1 MQLTTA
7 VSVCKI
13 KGGKQLNFLLLFPI
27 KNSPE
32 NTFYVKYLNYILS
45 TTSKKIPL
53 KKDFEIEK
61 LRKVLFNNYIELE
74 QKNNISFI
82 VINFSTLQ
90 ENAIVDFNL
99 EETFDFAMD
108 AIFEPNIV
116 NEEFEHIKFNYE
128 RDYFIDYNNS
138 LFEDPYFRLD
148 DDFFKT
154 IDPKEKMFK
163 SYATRT
169 EILESINPKNL
180 YEFYLKN
187 IKNNIFFPYV
197 FGNIEEEKANALFS
211 KYVKEKAKVKYKND
225 SLKIFKSEENI
236 NITKE
241 IPFNQSF
248 VFLKYK
254 IKNPK
259 KSLITYYRLIPF
271 LLDSRGSNLLFNKLR
286 HELSIVY
293 DVHLINY
300 IKNGFF
306 VIAGGIDQKNHDLF
320 VKSVQEILDSL
331 KQIEN
336 LKKAVKAIKEDLEI
350 SLLYK
355 KDDNY
360 SYQFDKKISHD
371 LSNFSIITFA
381 KKIQNIDFQTLLA
394 VINDIEL
401 DVNIFYRG
409 NKND

>member
-1 MQLTTA
+1 MQLTTN

-32 NTFYVKYLNYILS
+32 NGFYIKYLTYILS
-45 TTSKKIPL
+45 TTSKKFPL

-61 LRKVLFNNYIELE
+61 LKKVLFNNFIELD
-74 QKNNISFI
+74 QKNSISFI
-82 VINFSTLQ
+82 GVNFSTLE
-90 ENAIVDFNL
+90 ENAIKDFNL
-99 EETFDFAMD
+99 EETFTFAMD

-116 NEEFEHIKFNYE
+116 NEEFEHTKFNYE
-128 RDYFIDYNNS
+128 RDYFIDYNNG

-154 IDPKEKMFK
+154 IDPKEKLFK

-169 EILESINPKNL
+169 KFLESINPKNL

-197 FGNIEEEKANALFS
+197 FGNIEEEKASALFS
-211 KYVKEKAKVKYKND
+211 KYTKEKVKVKYQNNV
-225 SLKIFKSEENI
+225 LKVFKGAENI
-236 NITKE
+236 NMTKE

-259 KSLITYYRLIPF
+259 KSLVTYYRLIPF

-286 HELSIVY
+286 HELSLVY
-293 DVHLINY
+293 EVRLINY

-306 VIAGGIDQKNHDLF
+306 VIVGGIDPKNHDLF

-336 LKKAVKAIKEDLEI
+336 LKKAVAAIREDL
-350 SLLYK
+350 
-355 KDDNY
+355 
-360 SYQFDKKISHD
+360 
-371 LSNFSIITFA
+371 
-381 KKIQNIDFQTLLA
+381 
-394 VINDIEL
+394 
-401 DVNIFYRG
+401 
-409 NKND
+409 

>member
-1 MQLTTA
+1 MQLTTN
-7 VSVCKI
+7 VSLCKI
-13 KGGKQLNFLLLFPI
+13 KDGKQLNFILLFPI

-32 NTFYVKYLNYILS
+32 NAFYIKYLTYILS
-45 TTSKKIPL
+45 TTSKKFPL
-53 KKDFEIEK
+53 KEDFETEK
-61 LRKVLFNNYIELE
+61 LRKVVFNNYIELE

-82 VINFSTLQ
+82 VANFSTLE
-90 ENAIVDFNL
+90 ENAIKDFNL
-99 EETFDFAMD
+99 EEAFTFAMS

-116 NEEFEHIKFNYE
+116 NEEFEHTKFNYE
-128 RDYFIDYNNS
+128 RDYFIDYNNG

-154 IDPKEKMFK
+154 IDPKEELFK

-169 EILESINPKNL
+169 KILESINPKNL

-197 FGNIEEEKANALFS
+197 FGNIEEEKVNALFS
-211 KYVKEKAKVKYKND
+211 RYTKAKVTVKYQNNA
-225 SLKIFKSEENI
+225 LKVFKGEENI

-259 KSLITYYRLIPF
+259 KSLVTYYRLIPF

-286 HELSIVY
+286 HELSLVY
-293 DVHLINY
+293 EVRLINY

-306 VIAGGIDQKNHDLF
+306 VIVGGIDQKNHDLF
-320 VKSVQEILDSL
+320 VKSVKEILDSL

-336 LKKAVKAIKEDLEI
+336 LKKAVAAIKEDLEI
-350 SLLYK
+350 SLLHK

-360 SYQFDKKISHD
+360 CYQYDKKFSHD
-371 LSNFSIITFA
+371 LGNFSIITFA
-381 KKIQNIDFQTLLA
+381 RKIKNIDFQTLLA

-401 DVNIFYRG
+401 DANIFYRG
-409 NKND
+409 E

>member
-1 MQLTTA
+1 MQLTTN
-7 VSVCKI
+7 VSVRKI

-32 NTFYVKYLNYILS
+32 NGFYIKYLTYILS
-45 TTSKKIPL
+45 TTSKKFPL

-61 LRKVLFNNYIELE
+61 LRKVLFNNFIELE
-74 QKNNISFI
+74 QKNSISFI
-82 VINFSTLQ
+82 VVKFSTLE
-90 ENAIVDFNL
+90 ENAIKDFNL
-99 EETFDFAMD
+99 EETFTFAMD
-108 AIFEPNIV
+108 AIFEPNII
-116 NEEFEHIKFNYE
+116 NGEFEHTKFNYE
-128 RDYFIDYNNS
+128 RDYFIDYNNG

-154 IDPKEKMFK
+154 IDPKEKLFK

-169 EILESINPKNL
+169 KILESINPKNL

-197 FGNIEEEKANALFS
+197 FGNIEEEKASALFS
-211 KYVKEKAKVKYKND
+211 KYTKEKVKVKYRNNV
-225 SLKIFKSEENI
+225 LKVFKGAENI
-236 NITKE
+236 NMTKE

-259 KSLITYYRLIPF
+259 KSLLTYYRLIPF

-286 HELSIVY
+286 HELSLVY
-293 DVHLINY
+293 EVRLINY

-306 VIAGGIDQKNHDLF
+306 VIVGGIDSKNHDLF

-336 LKKAVKAIKEDLEI
+336 LKKAVEAIIEDLEI
-350 SLLYK
+350 SLLQK
-355 KDDNY
+355 KDNDY
-360 SYQFDKKISHD
+360 CYQYDKKISHD
-371 LSNFSIITFA
+371 LGNFSIINFA
-381 KKIQNIDFQTLLA
+381 RKIKNIDFQTLLA

-401 DVNIFYRG
+401 DANIFYRG
-409 NKND
+409 NRND